1 MITAVKFTISYS
13 DRFLPPKNDLLIHVL
28 KIFEYCDRRAEAVI
42 GMLLLI
48 RKTVTVTADFLR
60 TSP

>member
-1 MITAVKFTISYS
+1 MITAVKVTISYS
-13 DRFLPPKNDLLIHVL
+13 DSFLPPKNDLLIL

>member
-1 MITAVKFTISYS
+1 MITADKVTISYS
-13 DRFLPPKNDLLIHVL
+13 DSFLPPKNDLLIL